1 MKFGHIGMFLG
12 AIAFL
17 AALASFWAG
26 PFSPQPT
33 IETLVAEKAV
43 SIRTAALNALSG
55 KQVVSETHRA
65 DWSTDKVIDVTI
77 SLLGGLA
84 TILAVVSFTQKE
96 PPRIAAGAAVMG
108 GSAIT
113 FQFVAM
119 YVIALLVV
127 LLILGALNSI
137 VTV

>member
-1 MKFGHIGMFLG
+1 M
-12 AIAFL
+12 
-17 AALASFWAG
+17 
-26 PFSPQPT
+26 
-33 IETLVAEKAV
+33 

-55 KQVVSETHRA
+55 KQVVSETHKA

-108 GSAIT
+108 VSAIT
-113 FQFVAM
+113 FQFVVM